1 MDNVTHIF
9 LGGILAQAM
18 VGPRVGLRR
27 AFLVGALAA
36 TIPDLD
42 VFIRTG
48 DALRDHALHRHFTH
62 ALILTPVLAALALVP
77 FLWRRRTRPPM
88 WPLFL
93 GAWAACMSHTLLDTL
108 TSYGTMI
115 FWPFTERRYAL
126 DVIAVADPLY
136 TLPLIVGGIWAMRRK
151 VVAPAVAGLVLSSG
165 YLGLAQRQQARAAAA
180 QRELLAARHVEGA
193 ENPRVLPQV
202 GAVVSFR
209 SIYIAGGQIHADA
222 IRVPFLG
229 RTSYKAGGT
238 LSLANA
244 ADLREPESPHAADD
258 FALFARTADGFVA
271 RSPADPLLFSDQRYA
286 YTPEGLDSVWGV
298 QLEHTQTPLFRITP
312 RWDYLGTLFRDLFR
326 PRGYAAIP
334 AIADR

>member
-9 LGGILAQAM
+9 LGGIVAQAM
-18 VGPRVGLRR
+18 VGPQVGLRR

-42 VFIRTG
+42 VFIRAG

-62 ALILTPVLAALALVP
+62 ALILTPMLAALALVP
-77 FLWRRRTRPPM
+77 FLWPRKSRPPV

-126 DVIAVADPLY
+126 DVIAVVDPLY
-136 TLPLIVGGIWAMRRK
+136 TLPLIVGGVWAMKRK
-151 VVAPAVAGLVLSSG
+151 VVAPAVAGLFLSCG
-165 YLGLAQRQQARAAAA
+165 YVGLAQRQQARAAAA
-180 QRELLAARHVEGA
+180 QRELLAARHLEGA

-209 SIYIAGGQIHADA
+209 SIYIVGGQIHVDA

-229 RTSYKAGGT
+229 GTSYKAGGT
-238 LSLANA
+238 LPLATA
-244 ADLREPESPHAADD
+244 ADLREPKTPRAAED
-258 FALFARTADGFVA
+258 FALFVQTADGFVA
-271 RSPADPLLFSDQRYA
+271 RSPADPLLFSDLRYA
-286 YTPEGLDSVWGV
+286 FTPEGLELVWGM
-298 QLEHTQTPLFRITP
+298 QLEETQTPQFRITP
-312 RWDYLGTLFRDLFR
+312 RWDYLGTLFQDLFR

-334 AIADR
+334 AGADR